1 PAGFAPASSSRTSP
15 MKPVRPYKAIP
26 GIVLGAL
33 AVGIAVR
40 SIWPDQIWVNYPLH
54 SSLEALGG
62 LAAIAM
68 TFVLF
73 ASKPE
78 QSEGKAQIVAVD
90 FLGMGL
96 LECFRA
102 ISPAGDGFVFL
113 RSVAS
118 LTGAVAFAL
127 AVAPRSV
134 TRVGA

>member
-1 PAGFAPASSSRTSP
+1 DVGRSL
-15 MKPVRPYKAIP
+15 M
-26 GIVLGAL
+26 GAL
-33 AVGIAVR
+33 DIGVAIR
-40 SIWPDQIWVNYPLH
+40 SVCPVHIWVNKPLH

-62 LAAIAM
+62 LSAIGMA
-68 TFVLF
+68 FVLC

-78 QSEGKAQIVAVD
+78 QSEGKAQIVAVG

-96 LECFRA
+96 LECFHA

-127 AVAPRSV
+127 TLAPE
-134 TRVGA
+134 T